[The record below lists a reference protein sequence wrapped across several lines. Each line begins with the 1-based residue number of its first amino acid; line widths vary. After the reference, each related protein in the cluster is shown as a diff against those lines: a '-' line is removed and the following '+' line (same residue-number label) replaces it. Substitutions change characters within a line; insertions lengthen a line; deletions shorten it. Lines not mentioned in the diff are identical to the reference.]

1 MRKILPSLIVVGAI
15 SALVVTVTNA
25 YFSDRETSSNNLFQT
40 GKIDLKIDNESY
52 YNGAVSANTSWEMDN
67 LPGHLFFNFNDV
79 KPSDWGEDTISLHVD
94 DNDAWACAKFTL
106 TKDDDNTCSSP
117 EMQSDPTC
125 NEPNQ
130 NLFDGEL
137 GNQINMV
144 FWADDGDNVWEENE
158 PTIASGSAQTVL
170 SSQIAIADSAN
181 NIWGNTGPLAGTQ
194 DYFIAKGWCFG
205 SLSPNQITQD
215 NLGKTGNNGPLVRG
229 KGFNCDGTQINN
241 SSQSDLI
248 NADIEF
254 TAYQHRNNPNFL
266 CFPSSPTP
274 TPTATATPIACVNVW
289 ANNVE
294 SSNQGTRKN
303 GTAVLATRS
312 NPTTALVAQTLGN
325 IYDSPVTEG
334 TFYSLGFK
342 LATPN
347 VGGSIVVSFTNPI
360 LNGPGNDLKIYEV
373 TGGSINS
380 PYPDELIKIE
390 ASLDGITYTTLA
402 ASAAR
407 DATVDLGI
415 LTQAKFVRITDVS
428 PLAPFESTADAYDLD
443 GVQALCGQL

>member
-1 MRKILPSLIVVGAI
+1 MVGAI

-52 YNGAVSANTSWEMDN
+52 YNGAVSANTSWEKDD
-67 LPGHLFFNFNDV
+67 LPGHLFFDFNDV

-94 DNDAWACAKFTL
+94 DNEAWACMKTSL
-106 TKDDDNTCSSP
+106 TKNIDNTCTEP
-117 EMQSDPTC
+117 EKIDDPNCLEGENAT
-125 NEPNQ
+125 NS
-130 NLFDGEL
+130 GEL
-137 GNQINMV
+137 ANNINFM
-144 FWADDGDNVWEENE
+144 FWIDDGDNVLEQGEFDNNI
-158 PTIASGSAQTVL
+158 IAQGPASQVL
-170 SSQIAIADSAN
+170 NSNIILADSSLNRVGAVGEGLFP
-181 NIWGNTGPLAGTQ
+181 NIT
-194 DYFIAKGWCFG
+194 YFIAKAWCFG
-205 SLSPNQITQD
+205 SLSPNPLPEGQGVNPTINSGILCNGS
-215 NLGKTGNNGPLVRG
+215 NL
-229 KGFNCDGTQINN
+229 NN
-241 SSQSDLI
+241 STQSDIL

-274 TPTATATPIACVNVW
+274 TPTATATPIACANVW
-289 ANNVE
+289 ADTVV
-294 SSNQGTRKN
+294 SANQGTRKN

-390 ASLDGITYTTLA
+390 ASPDGITYTTLA